1 MITSDAEYFLLCELI
16 TMPDRILA
24 QQIELLIWATNRIP
38 QEPILEKF
46 LDLLNASGSPEDF
59 WASCREYVST
69 FNVSWRANMDFGSVS
84 IEGQRIGQ
92 FQYQWPQVTV
102 IKES

>member
-1 MITSDAEYFLLCELI
+1 MITSDSEYFLLCELI

-24 QQIELLIWATNRIP
+24 QQIELLIWATSRTP

-46 LDLLNASGSPEDF
+46 LDLLGESDSPENF
-59 WASCREYVST
+59 WERCRDYVNSFPT
-69 FNVSWRANMDFGSVS
+69 SWKMNFEHGSISVK
-84 IEGQRIGQ
+84 GQRIGQ
-92 FQYQWPQVTV
+92 FKYQWPNVTV